1 MTTTREAALEAAL
14 KLARNRLQA
23 CAIDHPTGSREM
35 AERSEWADEATAAL
49 STPAT
54 EPQRYV
60 EGPQFRALKTCK
72 GCAHFKSEYWR
83 EPSGDGETYD
93 SGTSADC
100 LKAGR
105 SISTYHGSEPAPPDW
120 CPLAARPA
128 PQPAAA
134 DGRAMK
140 LVINEA
146 RFLEAIDRAGD
157 HEVGVGQPAAEHEY
171 PDPLIAE
178 DRYED
183 DQPAADTRLV
193 ASLLDP
199 NAVHLNMLRG
209 TIAMPSVSQIK
220 HIYGDALTPAPSDKI
235 AEAARVPDLDPVQV
249 GEISNYY
256 GGLWIKAADGVPYWS
271 IEDYSGDTWEVCP
284 MPVFAALRALAGKG
298 E

>member
-1 MTTTREAALEAAL
+1 MTTTREAALEVAL
-14 KLARNRLQA
+14 TLARNRLQA

-54 EPQRYV
+54 EPQGYV
-60 EGPQFRALKTCK
+60 VGPQFRALKTCK

-128 PQPAAA
+128 PQPAA
-134 DGRAMK
+134 
-140 LVINEA
+140 
-146 RFLEAIDRAGD
+146 
-157 HEVGVGQPAAEHEY
+157 
-171 PDPLIAE
+171 
-178 DRYED
+178 
-183 DQPAADTRLV
+183 DTRVVGYELSMNDEGGIYLKDRPDAGLV
-193 ASLLDP
+193 AIAVRDP
-199 NAVHLNMLRG
+199 EMPWRRNHPEAVDAIIARSAIIGNA
-209 TIAMPSVSQIK
+209 
-220 HIYGDALTPAPSDKI
+220 TPAQPDKI
-235 AEAARVPDLDPVQV
+235 AEAARGGVRKAVASAIFDPGATEGYR
-249 GEISNYY
+249 GERTVTE
-256 GGLWIKAADGVPYWS
+256 WQTDAV
-271 IEDYSGDTWEVCP
+271 
-284 MPVFAALRALAGKG
+284 MRALAGKG